1 MAGHTLDRLAALIA
15 ARRQTSSDK
24 SYTRQLLDGGTERCA
39 KKFGEEAVEAV
50 IAAVGTDRE
59 ALKGEAADVLYHL
72 IVLLE
77 SRRVPLS
84 EVCAVLEKRME
95 QSGLDEKASREPAK
109 P

>member
-15 ARRQTSSDK
+15 ERRQSSTDK

-39 KKFGEEAVEAV
+39 KKFGEEAIEAI

-59 ALKGEAADVLYHL
+59 VLKGEAADVLYHL

-84 EVCAVLEKRME
+84 EVCAVLENRMG
-95 QSGLDEKASREPAK
+95 QSGLDEKSARGVPK